1 MVIKQEP
8 LKSLVVYLV
17 LYFLS
22 FAHVLLSLDTP
33 DLPMT

>member
-17 LYFLS
+17 LYFR
-22 FAHVLLSLDTP
+22 FLLRMYFLA
-33 DLPMT
+33 